1 MNKFV
6 KKSQNLEDFKQ
17 QANLKTY
24 FETAYGYACFEN
36 VEKIGLVIGR
46 ARVLVMYIF
55 GQQI

>member
-24 FETAYGYACFEN
+24 FETAYGYAC
-36 VEKIGLVIGR
+36 
-46 ARVLVMYIF
+46 
-55 GQQI
+55 